1 MIGRHVISTAVFG
14 CSLTIPFLLAH
25 CSAQEAGPSTVVLET
40 TQEVGPPTVVLETT
54 IGKIVL
60 ELDPEKAPITVSN
73 FLKYVDSQHFDGT
86 IFHRVIPDFMIQ
98 GGGFS
103 EDLTEK
109 TTNAPIQN
117 EADNGLSNT
126 RGTIAMARTNDPH
139 SATAQFF
146 INSVDNPRLNHR
158 SKSPSG
164 WGYTV
169 FGKVTEGMEVV
180 DTMSK
185 VRTGRQGGMADVPI
199 ESIILE
205 RAYRQ

>member
-1 MIGRHVISTAVFG
+1 MIGRHVISTAIFV
-14 CSLTIPFLLAH
+14 CSLTIPFLHAH
-25 CSAQEAGPSTVVLET
+25 CSAQET
-40 TQEVGPPTVVLETT
+40 GPPTVVLETT
-54 IGKIVL
+54 KGKIIL

-73 FLKYVDSQHFDGT
+73 FLKYVESQHFDDT
-86 IFHRVIPDFMIQ
+86 IFHRVIDGFMIQ

-109 TTNAPIQN
+109 ATNAPIQN

-126 RGTIAMARTNDPH
+126 RGTIAMARTNNPH

-146 INSVDNPRLNHR
+146 INTVDNDRLNHR
-158 SKSPSG
+158 SKSSSG

-185 VRTGRQGGMADVPI
+185 VRTGQRGGMADVPL
-199 ESIILE
+199 ESIILK

>member
-25 CSAQEAGPSTVVLET
+25 CSAQEEA
-40 TQEVGPPTVVLETT
+40 GPPTVVFETT
-54 IGKIVL
+54 IGQIVL

-86 IFHRVIPDFMIQ
+86 IFHRVINGFMIQ

-109 TTNAPIQN
+109 ATNAPIQN
-117 EADNGLSNT
+117 EADNGLSNM

-180 DTMSK
+180 DAMSK
-185 VRTGRQGGMADVPI
+185 VRTGQRGGMADVPL
-199 ESIILE
+199 ESIVLE